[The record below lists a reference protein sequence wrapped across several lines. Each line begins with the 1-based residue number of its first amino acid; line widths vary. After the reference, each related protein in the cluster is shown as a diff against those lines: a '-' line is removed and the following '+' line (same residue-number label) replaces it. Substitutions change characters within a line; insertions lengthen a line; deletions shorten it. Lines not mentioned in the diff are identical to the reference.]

1 MAISPAG
8 SRWGKNVLGF
18 LRMAPRLA
26 RTTLRTWIFATTKT
40 DGHAARSAVAVKFA
54 LTTATDR
61 FARSVV
67 GGAFVITTANG
78 RGARI
83 AEEAAFALTIAYG
96 TAAQSASLK
105 LGSKKKIS
113 ESMGCILHALTL
125 TCAGSVCL
133 LGHKDE
139 CSHSLYVP
147 PSQDIVAIRWKL
159 GGLLHEQP
167 YCVC

>member
-105 LGSKKKIS
+105 LGSKKIY
-113 ESMGCILHALTL
+113 MRINGMHTA
-125 TCAGSVCL
+125 CAHFDMCGFNL
-133 LGHKDE
+133 PFGA
-139 CSHSLYVP
+139 
-147 PSQDIVAIRWKL
+147 Q
-159 GGLLHEQP
+159 G
-167 YCVC
+167 

>member
-1 MAISPAG
+1 M
-8 SRWGKNVLGF
+8 
-18 LRMAPRLA
+18 
-26 RTTLRTWIFATTKT
+26 
-40 DGHAARSAVAVKFA
+40 KFA

-105 LGSKKKIS
+105 LGSKKKIYQNQWDAYC
-113 ESMGCILHALTL
+113 MR
-125 TCAGSVCL
+125 
-133 LGHKDE
+133 
-139 CSHSLYVP
+139 SL
-147 PSQDIVAIRWKL
+147 
-159 GGLLHEQP
+159 
-167 YCVC
+167 

>member
-1 MAISPAG
+1 
-8 SRWGKNVLGF
+8 
-18 LRMAPRLA
+18 MAPRLA

-105 LGSKKKIS
+105 LGSKKIY
-113 ESMGCILHALTL
+113 MRINGMHTA
-125 TCAGSVCL
+125 CAHFDMCGFNL
-133 LGHKDE
+133 PFGA
-139 CSHSLYVP
+139 
-147 PSQDIVAIRWKL
+147 Q
-159 GGLLHEQP
+159 G
-167 YCVC
+167 